1 MKIVATVTNWGSVV
15 HYGGDAE
22 SRSAIIDIPES
33 LLPPLVLKY
42 LDDQKSAK
50 ENKSCTYEDLS
61 FSILEEDPKTGG
73 RND

>member
-1 MKIVATVTNWGSVV
+1 MKIVATVTDVDSVV
-15 HYGGDAE
+15 DCGGHAE

-33 LLPPLVLKY
+33 LLPSLVLKY
-42 LDDQKSAK
+42 LANQKRAK
-50 ENKSCTYEDLS
+50 EDGLCTYNNLT

>member
-1 MKIVATVTNWGSVV
+1 MKIVATVTNVGSVV

-22 SRSAIIDIPES
+22 SN
-33 LLPPLVLKY
+33 L
-42 LDDQKSAK
+42 
-50 ENKSCTYEDLS
+50 T